1 MGRHSLPDDAAH
13 GSTGSAPASARRRTV
28 ALATALVLA
37 VAGGTAVAVQRGL
50 LSFGR
55 SCAATAVRLDL
66 VASPDVAPAVAA
78 VAERAREQKITS
90 DGSCMDVRVT
100 ARDSYKVAAS
110 FTSRSRPDFAV
121 WIPDASM
128 WVDRAKDA
136 AGSATVVTAGH
147 VADSPV
153 ALGVVPASAKALGWP
168 QKTYTWAELATA
180 TAGDDKVRLGAA
192 DPAHSATGLLALSCI
207 GKSAGRGAEAGTR
220 TAALAKV
227 LSQRVSDGDGQV
239 PGTLGALDTAN
250 SRKGNSSSHT
260 NGAVVLSEQAA
271 FAYNAGHH
279 AQGADQGVRLFYPKD
294 GAPQLDYPYTMVR
307 ESGMSTDESRA
318 AMRFLTLLGDSE
330 SARVLAAR
338 GFRAPGQPVAD
349 ALPSA
354 AGGSSPQPY
363 ASASADPPS
372 AQELQD
378 ALGMWTI
385 TVQSARLTTVVDAS
399 GSMAATVPGSGG
411 RSRMD
416 VTKASLLQALAQF
429 TPEDEIG
436 LWDFATH
443 LDGSR
448 DYRRLVPTARLG
460 DPSPGGR
467 TQRDKLS
474 AAFAA
479 LRPVRDGATGLFDT
493 TLAAYKEATSTYASG
508 KFNAVVLLTD
518 GANEDPGSISR
529 ADLVAQ
535 LQKLTDPS
543 KPVPLIAIAVGPQ
556 ADADEVREIARAT
569 GGVGYQ
575 VTDPADIQAVILQAI
590 MALGQAQH
598 HG

>member
-13 GSTGSAPASARRRTV
+13 GSTGAAAPASGRRRTV

-50 LSFGR
+50 LSFGH

-66 VASPDVAPAVAA
+66 VASPDVAPAVEA
-78 VAERAREQKITS
+78 VAERARKEKITS

-192 DPAHSATGLLALSCI
+192 DPAHSAAGLLALSCI
-207 GKSAGRGAEAGTR
+207 GKSAGRDAAGSTR

-239 PGTLGALDTAN
+239 TDDLDTDN
-250 SRKGNSSSHT
+250 SRQERGSSHT
-260 NGAVVLSEQAA
+260 SGAVVLSEQAA
-271 FAYNAGHH
+271 FAYNAGRH
-279 AQGADQGVRLFYPKD
+279 AQGTDQGMRLFYPKD

-330 SARVLAAR
+330 SVQVLAGH
-338 GFRAPGQPVAD
+338 GFRAPGQPLAGAV
-349 ALPSA
+349 PSA

-363 ASASADPPS
+363 ASTSADPPS

-411 RSRMD
+411 HSRMD

-429 TPEDEIG
+429 TAEDEIG

-479 LRPVRDGATGLFDT
+479 LQPVPDGATGLFDT

-543 KPVPLIAIAVGPQ
+543 RPVPLIAIAVGPQ
-556 ADADEVREIARAT
+556 ADEAEVREIARAT
-569 GGVGYQ
+569 GGAGYQ

-590 MALGQAQH
+590 MALGRARQH
-598 HG
+598 G

>member
-1 MGRHSLPDDAAH
+1 MGRHSLPDDAANP
-13 GSTGSAPASARRRTV
+13 STGAAPESARRRTV
-28 ALATALVLA
+28 ALATALVLT
-37 VAGGTAVAVQRGL
+37 VAGGTAVAAQRGL

-55 SCAATAVRLDL
+55 SCASTAVRIDL
-66 VASPDVAPAVAA
+66 VASPDVAPAVEA
-78 VAERAREQKITS
+78 VAERARKEKITS

-110 FTSRSRPDFAV
+110 FTSRARPDFAV
-121 WIPDASM
+121 WIPDASL

-147 VADSPV
+147 VAGSPV
-153 ALGVVPASAKALGWP
+153 ALGVVPPAAKALGWP
-168 QKTYTWAELATA
+168 QKTYTWGELAMA

-192 DPAHSATGLLALSCI
+192 DPAHSASGLLALSCI
-207 GKSAGRGAEAGTR
+207 GKSAGPGPEGSTR

-227 LSQRVSDGDGQV
+227 LSQRVTDGDGQV
-239 PGTLGALDTAN
+239 ADTLALAKSPADQ
-250 SRKGNSSSHT
+250 GSSHSS
-260 NGAVVLSEQAA
+260 GAVVLSEQAA
-271 FAYNAGHH
+271 FAYNAAHR
-279 AQGADQGVRLFYPKD
+279 ARGADQQVRLFYPKD
-294 GAPQLDYPYTMVR
+294 GAPQLDYPYTMIR
-307 ESGMSTDESRA
+307 ETGMSTDESRA
-318 AMRFLTLLGDSE
+318 AMRFLTLLGDPE
-330 SARVLAAR
+330 SAQVLAGH
-338 GFRAPGQPVAD
+338 GFRVPGRPVAD
-349 ALPSA
+349 PLPAA
-354 AGGSSPQPY
+354 AGGSPPQPY
-363 ASASADPPS
+363 ASAAAEPPS

-399 GSMAATVPGSGG
+399 GSMAAPVPGAGG

-416 VTKASLLQALAQF
+416 VTKASLLQALSQF
-429 TPEDEIG
+429 TAEDEIG
-436 LWDFATH
+436 LWDFATR
-443 LDGSR
+443 LDGPR

-460 DPSPGGR
+460 DPAAGGR

-479 LRPVRDGATGLFDT
+479 LQPVPDGATGLFDT

-543 KPVPLIAIAVGPQ
+543 RPVPLIAIAVGPQ
-556 ADADEVREIARAT
+556 ADKDEVRQIARAT

>member
-1 MGRHSLPDDAAH
+1 MGRHSLPDDAART
-13 GSTGSAPASARRRTV
+13 STGAAPAARRRTV

-50 LSFGR
+50 LSFSR
-55 SCAATAVRLDL
+55 SCASTAVRVDL
-66 VASPDVAPAVAA
+66 VASPDVAPAVEA
-78 VAERAREQKITS
+78 VAERARKEKITS

-153 ALGVVPASAKALGWP
+153 ALGVAPSAAKTLGWP
-168 QKTYTWAELATA
+168 QKAYTWAELGMATA
-180 TAGDDKVRLGAA
+180 ADDKVRLGSA
-192 DPAHSATGLLALSCI
+192 DPAHSAAGLLALSCI
-207 GKSAGRGAEAGTR
+207 GKSAGQGAEGSTR

-227 LSQRVSDGDGQV
+227 LSQRVTDGDGQV
-239 PGTLGALDTAN
+239 MENLATVN
-250 SRKGNSSSHT
+250 SPKQSGSSHRS
-260 NGAVVLSEQAA
+260 GAVVVSEQAA
-271 FAYNAGHH
+271 FTYNAGHR
-279 AQGADQGVRLFYPKD
+279 GTDEGVRLFYPKD

-307 ESGMSTDESRA
+307 EAGMSTDESRA

-330 SARVLAAR
+330 SAQVLAGH
-338 GFRAPGQPVAD
+338 GFRAPGGRVAD

-354 AGGSSPQPY
+354 AGGSAPQPY

-411 RSRMD
+411 RSRME

-429 TPEDEIG
+429 TAEDEIG

-460 DPSPGGR
+460 DPAAGGR

-479 LRPVRDGATGLFDT
+479 LQPVPDGATGLFDT
-493 TLAAYKEATSTYASG
+493 TLAAYRDATSTYASG

-535 LQKLTDPS
+535 LEKLTDPS

-556 ADADEVREIARAT
+556 ADRDEVQQIAKAT

>member
-13 GSTGSAPASARRRTV
+13 GSTGAAAPASGRRRTV

-50 LSFGR
+50 LSFGH

-66 VASPDVAPAVAA
+66 VASPDVAPAVEA
-78 VAERAREQKITS
+78 VAERARKEKITS

-192 DPAHSATGLLALSCI
+192 DPAHSAAGLLALSCI
-207 GKSAGRGAEAGTR
+207 GKSAGRDAAGSTR

-239 PGTLGALDTAN
+239 TDTLDTAN
-250 SRKGNSSSHT
+250 SRKESGSSHT
-260 NGAVVLSEQAA
+260 SGAVVLSEQAA
-271 FAYNAGHH
+271 FAYNAGRH
-279 AQGADQGVRLFYPKD
+279 AQGTDQGVRLFYPKD

-330 SARVLAAR
+330 SVQVLAGH
-338 GFRAPGQPVAD
+338 GFRAPAQPVAG
-349 ALPSA
+349 AVPSA

-363 ASASADPPS
+363 ASTSADPPS

-411 RSRMD
+411 HSRMD

-429 TPEDEIG
+429 TAEDEIG

-443 LDGSR
+443 L
-448 DYRRLVPTARLG
+448 
-460 DPSPGGR
+460 
-467 TQRDKLS
+467 
-474 AAFAA
+474 
-479 LRPVRDGATGLFDT
+479 DGATGLFDT

-543 KPVPLIAIAVGPQ
+543 RPVPLIAIAVGPQ
-556 ADADEVREIARAT
+556 ADEAEVREIARAT
-569 GGVGYQ
+569 GGAGYQ

-590 MALGQAQH
+590 MALGRARQH
-598 HG
+598 G

>member
-1 MGRHSLPDDAAH
+1 MGRHSLPDDAAT
-13 GSTGSAPASARRRTV
+13 GSTGEGRGSARRRTV

-37 VAGGTAVAVQRGL
+37 VAGGTAIAVQRGL
-50 LSFGR
+50 LTFSH
-55 SCAATAVRLDL
+55 SCAASAVRLDL
-66 VASPDVAPAVAA
+66 VASPDVAPAVKA
-78 VAERAREQKITS
+78 VADRARKEKITS

-110 FTSRSRPDFAV
+110 FTSGAKPDFSV
-121 WIPDASM
+121 WIPDASL

-136 AGSATVVTAGH
+136 SGSASVVTAGH

-153 ALGVVPASAKALGWP
+153 ALAAVPAAAKSLGWP
-168 QKTYTWAELATA
+168 QRTYTWAELTEAA
-180 TAGDDKVRLGAA
+180 AQDGKVRLGAA
-192 DPAHSATGLLALSCI
+192 DPAHSAAGLLALSSI
-207 GKSAGRGAEAGTR
+207 GKSAAGRGPDGSTQ
-220 TAALAKV
+220 TAALAKL
-227 LSQRVSDGDGQV
+227 LSQRVSDSDGQV
-239 PGTLGALDTAN
+239 AGTLARDSSAAET
-250 SRKGNSSSHT
+250 GNAHR
-260 NGAVVLSEQAA
+260 NQAVVLSEQAA
-271 FAYNAGHH
+271 FAYNASHG
-279 AQGADQGVRLFYPKD
+279 AGQGLRLFYPKD
-294 GAPQLDYPYTMVR
+294 GAAQLDYPYTMVR
-307 ESGMSTDESRA
+307 EAGMSTDERRA
-318 AMRFLTLLGDSE
+318 AMRFLTLLGDPE
-330 SARVLAAR
+330 SVRVLAGQ
-338 GFRAPGQPVAD
+338 GFRTPGKPAAGPVA
-349 ALPSA
+349 SA

-363 ASASADPPS
+363 ASATADPPS

-378 ALGMWTI
+378 TLGMWTI

-411 RSRMD
+411 RSRME

-436 LWDFATH
+436 LWDFSTH

-460 DPSPGGR
+460 DPAAGGR
-467 TQRDKLS
+467 TQRDRLS

-479 LRPVRDGATGLFDT
+479 LQPVPGGATGLFDT
-493 TLAAYKEATSTYASG
+493 TLAAYKEATSTYARG

-529 ADLVAQ
+529 ADLVTQ

-543 KPVPLIAIAVGPQ
+543 KPVPLIAIAVGP
-556 ADADEVREIARAT
+556 DADKDEVQQIAKAT
-569 GGVGYQ
+569 GGAGYQ
-575 VTDPADIQAVILQAI
+575 VNDPADIQAVILQAI

-598 HG
+598 RG